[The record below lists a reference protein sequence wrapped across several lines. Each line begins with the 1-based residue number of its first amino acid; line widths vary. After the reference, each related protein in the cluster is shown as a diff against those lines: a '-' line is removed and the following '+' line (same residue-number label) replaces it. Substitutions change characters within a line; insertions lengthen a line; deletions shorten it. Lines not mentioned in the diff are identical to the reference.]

1 VLQPATDL
9 EPSHAFT
16 EQPIADQP
24 HRDVPGR
31 LQDAGP
37 PAPFAPA
44 PIPNIAQQRTGSTSR
59 SPSNPAIAATHRN
72 RMSALHSQIQSL
84 PATASAQQWQ
94 DLLEQYV
101 IAAAEV
107 SKSQHG

>member
-1 VLQPATDL
+1 
-9 EPSHAFT
+9 
-16 EQPIADQP
+16 
-24 HRDVPGR
+24 
-31 LQDAGP
+31 
-37 PAPFAPA
+37 
-44 PIPNIAQQRTGSTSR
+44 
-59 SPSNPAIAATHRN
+59 
-72 RMSALHSQIQSL
+72 MSALHSQIQSL